1 MITEPHTQNNRDI
14 NGDRPR
20 NLPVRSGVYYTGL
33 SVFLDAAAF
42 ATVVFGPAGL
52 PLDVGIQHALFGY
65 VLMQTTVSL
74 ASNAPGIV
82 TPVSYEVMPFLGRF
96 AAGAA
101 RTMQG
106 APASALLSTVLVG
119 SMAISMAAAA
129 ALLLLSRLPLEG
141 SVEKLLP
148 PALQAGLF
156 SAIGWGLY
164 TLSFETLGLAD
175 ANLPFSAAML
185 SADTARLWV
194 PAHVLGIGLWLASR
208 RTSSPAL
215 FPGFVVG
222 VALLTHAVRIG
233 TGTSLTA
240 AQEGHWLMASTS
252 GRPWHTLMAAAYDVG
267 AVRWDVLLGVDALRE
282 LVSAVLFGP
291 LVNSLL
297 NLVLIGP
304 VAQRGASKPPSS

>member
-1 MITEPHTQNNRDI
+1 MATGLATSLC
-14 NGDRPR
+14 G
-20 NLPVRSGVYYTGL
+20 GVYTGL

-252 GRPWHTLMAAAYDVG
+252 GRPWHTLTATYDVG

-282 LVSAVLFGP
+282 LVSVVLFGP
-291 LVNSLL
+291 LVT
-297 NLVLIGP
+297 
-304 VAQRGASKPPSS
+304 RCSSC